1 MRARALRSF
10 PGFLTVAAVLGAL
23 AGGACSQGPEDG
35 GPDVA
40 CILLEGD
47 CIELRDDHVES
58 GHDAGGIECSGG
70 GGQVVPSCSRDELV
84 GICETGPDETGS
96 FEQRT
101 FFYDGSADS
110 LATVCLASNGAWS
123 GEP

>member
-1 MRARALRSF
+1 MRARGLRPS
-10 PGFLTVAAVLGAL
+10 PGFLTVAVVWGAL

-47 CIELRDDHVES
+47 CIELRMITSSQATMLEDQ
-58 GHDAGGIECSGG
+58 CSGG

-84 GICETGPDETGS
+84 GICATGPDETGS

-110 LATVCLASNGAWS
+110 LATVCMASNGAWS